1 MKFIVPFVCTALVCG
16 DTRKDWISSTEE
28 LCSINATVF
37 SVAPYSQIGDL
48 DGVPLK
54 TESDVKACKKRSGAK
69 IFRIIIVNDE
79 STVSSKEAEYKY
91 GHIRVDNI
99 HTLYGH
105 EDYKFYDGFEFNI
118 ASLDE
123 TTVDRLLKE
132 RRPGQMFSLATTLDE
147 LPGVENVIRKYAAKI
162 HHIVLDL
169 DINEET
175 VADLKEVL
183 QRSPEIPF
191 SVKSFDDD
199 LEAVSVAKEV
209 ATSLSRKV
217 GQTGILS
224 NPTYTPL
231 EYTTGV

>member
-1 MKFIVPFVCTALVCG
+1 MKFIVPFICTALASG
-16 DTRKDWISSTEE
+16 NTLKHSISSTEE
-28 LCSINATVF
+28 LCSINATVI

-69 IFRIIIVNDE
+69 IFRIIHVDDE
-79 STVSSKEAEYKY
+79 STFTSKGAEYKY
-91 GHIRVDNI
+91 GNIRVDNI

-132 RRPGQMFSLATTLDE
+132 RRSGQMFSLATTLDE
-147 LPGVENVIRKYAAKI
+147 LPVVESSIRKYAAKI

-175 VADLKEVL
+175 EADLKEVL
-183 QRSPEIPF
+183 QRIPEIPF
-191 SVKSFDDD
+191 SVKSFDDA
-199 LEAVSVAKEV
+199 LELVSVAKEV

-217 GQTGILS
+217 GLTGILS

-231 EYTTGV
+231 EYTTGI